1 MAPSALDFTAI
12 DFETA
17 NRERASVCAVGV
29 VRVLGGQIIAKDSWL
44 VVPPTG
50 ADAFDLGNIRI
61 HGIRPQDVRRRG
73 ISWEESLARI
83 ESFRSG
89 SLLIAHNSSFDQ
101 SVYAESCR
109 RVGITPPS
117 ARWEDTLKLA
127 RQHLRLP
134 DYKLPTVAKHLR
146 VKGFKHHDAAA
157 DAAAC
162 AQIAISIGNQIGA
175 ESINGLWPLQQKRT
189 GSSTWSSD
197 RVSQA
202 KVADLPKPGPEADE
216 RHPLFGQSVVLTGDL
231 DSMDRWTA
239 FERIAAAGG
248 TPQKNVT
255 LKTTM
260 LVVASRGHL
269 PDTYRPDLGSGKEQ
283 KAADYRARGN
293 TINFVGRNEFLE
305 LLEWRSAEIPLG
317 ESGQPADVDIPD
329 NAAPITRQSVPEPA
343 SAVSAPEAPEH
354 RAPAPL
360 PPDSPIFGRA
370 REEGGTPTQTPE
382 VPQPRDRQEP
392 PRPFGEQ
399 VAPSGPQW
407 APAHLDPHGQALH
420 QPQSRS
426 SPVEWSGA
434 SQGGSIPRPAL
445 GRKVLGWVLLVPSV
459 LALPIV
465 LLVALVGTF
474 TPAESVGVKIAAILM
489 LLVVALVLL
498 GVAFLGVYLIWLRGR
513 RRPQGA

>member
-17 NRERASVCAVGV
+17 NRERASVCAVGA

-83 ESFRSG
+83 ESFRGG
-89 SLLIAHNSSFDQ
+89 SPLIAHNSSFDQ

-162 AQIAISIGNQIGA
+162 AQIAISIGKQIGA
-175 ESINGLWPLQQKRT
+175 ETINGLWPLQQTRT
-189 GSSTWSSD
+189 GSSKWSSD
-197 RVSQA
+197 RVSKA
-202 KVADLPKPGPEADE
+202 KVADLPKPDPEADE

-231 DSMDRWTA
+231 GSMDRWRA

-260 LVVASRGHL
+260 LVAASHRRL
-269 PDTYRPDLGSGKEQ
+269 PDAYRPELGSSKER
-283 KAADYRARGN
+283 KASEYRDRGN
-293 TINFVGRNEFLE
+293 AITFVGRWDFFDLM
-305 LLEWRSAEIPLG
+305 EWKPTEADFIEAPSPACREAPAETP
-317 ESGQPADVDIPD
+317 PVVKP
-329 NAAPITRQSVPEPA
+329 TVPMAA
-343 SAVSAPEAPEH
+343 SAPSEPPVQEHSASATLPPEAPVFGVDH
-354 RAPAPL
+354 RSDGAAAAASESSQAPIWQAPSQASAEQAA
-360 PPDSPIFGRA
+360 PSTPRWAPVAPDA
-370 REEGGTPTQTPE
+370 HVQTPG
-382 VPQPRDRQEP
+382 RRGT
-392 PRPFGEQ
+392 RGSSIRGE
-399 VAPSGPQW
+399 
-407 APAHLDPHGQALH
+407 
-420 QPQSRS
+420 
-426 SPVEWSGA
+426 GA
-434 SQGGSIPRPAL
+434 SLGGPGPRPAMW
-445 GRKVLGWVLLVPSV
+445 RKILGWVLLVLGA
-459 LALPIV
+459 LAALF
-465 LLVALVGTF
+465 LLTVALVGVF
-474 TPAESVGVKIAAILM
+474 TPSESVGVTIAAVMVTLLM
-489 LLVVALVLL
+489 ALTAL
-498 GVAFLGVYLIWLRGR
+498 GMAFLGVYLIWLRGR
-513 RRPQGA
+513 RRPQGT